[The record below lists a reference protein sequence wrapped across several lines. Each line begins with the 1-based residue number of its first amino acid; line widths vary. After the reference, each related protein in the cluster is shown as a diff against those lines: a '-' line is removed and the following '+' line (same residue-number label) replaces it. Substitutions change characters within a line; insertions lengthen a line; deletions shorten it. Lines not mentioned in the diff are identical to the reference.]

1 MIKSFLTSGEVI
13 KGEPALDDY
22 LRANQ
27 TDFDDIMDEAFDE
40 LSSDLIDQNLEVM
53 KICTPL
59 SLLTSATQIIATNNA
74 ISNEDFAQ
82 RQRLVIDVTAITGN
96 AVFTLQGT
104 NDSGTTYTAIKLR
117 DGDGSKSTS
126 MTISATGEYS
136 YFITHL
142 YKKYRLQLISIGTTI
157 TYSSYAIEDKIS
169 RLHRELTRKKVY
181 GSLTANQGD
190 VWEGKYKY
198 YEQSYLGLLASTKFA
213 YDADDSGD
221 ISEDEGETNLNQTV
235 DFVV

>member
-1 MIKSFLTSGEVI
+1 MIKSFLTESEVI

-27 TDFDDIMDEAFDE
+27 VDFNDIMDEAFDE

-59 SLLTSATQIIATNNA
+59 SLKTSVTQTAATDNA
-74 ISNEDFAQ
+74 ISDEDFAQ
-82 RQRLVIDVTAITGN
+82 RQRLVIDVTALTGN

-104 NDSGTTYTAIKLR
+104 NDNGTTYTAISLR
-117 DGDGSKSTS
+117 DKNGTKATS
-126 MTISATGEYS
+126 LAISEIGEHS

-157 TYSSYAIEDKIS
+157 TYSSYSIEDKIL
-169 RLHRELTRKKVY
+169 RLHKELTRKKIY
-181 GSLTANQGD
+181 GSLMANSGD
-190 VWEGKYKY
+190 GWESKYKY
-198 YEQSYLGLLASTKFA
+198 YENSYLTLLTSTKFA

-221 ISEDEGETNLNQTV
+221 IGEDEGETNINQTI